1 MKCRRCKDN
10 EAEVVLRR
18 HNAVF
23 CRDCFLPF
31 FENQVNRAISEFG
44 LFSKE
49 DRILVC
55 VSGGKDSLVLW
66 DILLRMGYQAEGM
79 YIDLGIGDYSE
90 QSGEMVKTFAAK
102 RGLEPIIVDLEGEG
116 MDIPGVTGTLK
127 KKECSLCGIVKRHFF
142 NAVPRSL
149 GHTVVATGHN
159 LDDEASRLLGNFL
172 HWNKKYIEK
181 QHPLLRETESGM
193 VRKVK
198 PLVRLTEYETACYA
212 LIREIDYMPYEC
224 PYSRGAT
231 SLVYKE
237 ALNSIEESV
246 PGTKARFLFGLL
258 GGELEDLGRK
268 REERS
273 AGGEDGEERKCSVCS
288 EPSFTELCAYCRLKD
303 EVEKKREKGKR
314 RARR

>member
-1 MKCRRCKDN
+1 VKCRRCKKN

-31 FENQVNRAISEFG
+31 FENQVKRAISEFG

-90 QSGEMVKTFAAK
+90 QSGEMVKTFALK

-116 MDIPGVTGTLK
+116 MGIPGVTGTLK

-237 ALNSIEESV
+237 AMNSIEESV

-258 GGELEDLGRK
+258 GGELEGLGRK
-268 REERS
+268 REERG

-314 RARR
+314 RVRR

>member
-1 MKCRRCKDN
+1 MKCRRCKKN

-31 FENQVNRAISEFG
+31 FENQVKRAISEFG

-66 DILLRMGYQAEGM
+66 DILLRMGYKAEGM

-90 QSGEMVKTFAAK
+90 QSGEKVKTFAVK
-102 RGLEPIIVDLEGEG
+102 RELEPIIVDLEGEG
-116 MDIPGVTGTLK
+116 MGIPGVTGTLK

-142 NAVPRSL
+142 NAVPKSL

-181 QHPLLRETESGM
+181 QHPLLRETQSGM

-258 GGELEDLGRK
+258 GGELEGLGRK
-268 REERS
+268 REERG

-314 RARR
+314 RVQR

>member
-1 MKCRRCKDN
+1 VKCRRCKKN

-31 FENQVNRAISEFG
+31 FENQVKRAISEFG

-66 DILLRMGYQAEGM
+66 DILLRMGYKAEGM

-90 QSGEMVKTFAAK
+90 QSGEKVKTFAVK
-102 RGLEPIIVDLEGEG
+102 RELEPIIVDLEGEG
-116 MDIPGVTGTLK
+116 MGIPGVTGTLK

-142 NAVPRSL
+142 NAVPKSL

-181 QHPLLRETESGM
+181 QHPLLRETQSGM

-258 GGELEDLGRK
+258 GGELEGLGRK
-268 REERS
+268 REERG

-314 RARR
+314 RVQR